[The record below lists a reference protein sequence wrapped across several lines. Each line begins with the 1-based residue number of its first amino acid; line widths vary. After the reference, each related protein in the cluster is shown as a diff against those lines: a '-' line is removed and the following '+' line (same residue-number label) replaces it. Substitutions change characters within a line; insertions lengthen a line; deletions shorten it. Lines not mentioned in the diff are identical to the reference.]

1 MLFDC
6 ASGHIVSEVYGF
18 AAIWLSKM
26 TKLPGEREKTGL
38 EYKERCSARNVEENL
53 GKTMLSAVI
62 VEHAT

>member
-6 ASGHIVSEVYGF
+6 ASGHIVPEVYDF
-18 AAIWLSKM
+18 AAIWPSKM
-26 TKLPGEREKTGL
+26 TKLPEEREKTGL
-38 EYKERCSARNVEENL
+38 EYKEGCFARNVEENL